1 MDKSER
7 FIESLGV
14 VSDYL
19 GYIVMG
25 AFFLIGLIAIVRVI
39 IAAKKGKSIDVT
51 PVGVMNDLPSSVTG
65 IRKDK

>member
-1 MDKSER
+1 MDSAER
-7 FIESLGV
+7 FAEILGN

-25 AFFLIGLIAIVRVI
+25 AIFLIGLIAAIRVI
-39 IAAKKGKSIDVT
+39 VATRKGKSIDVT
-51 PVGVMNDLPSSVTG
+51 SVGVMKDLPSSVTG